1 MSCKW
6 TTHGIKHSLSMHQI
20 NSEYDERD
28 PCLARIKKSFVRGG
42 DPTLITFLFLLFIL
56 VNGMER

>member
-42 DPTLITFLFLLFIL
+42 GGGSNTDNVSFLLFF
-56 VNGMER
+56 